1 MVTYRDNGHLS
12 TGQRHY
18 NIVHSAAR
26 SVIERA
32 FGRLKGKF
40 RRLKNLDVT
49 RTDLAPLVIEAAC
62 ALHNLT
68 LQENEQENEEDDVG
82 RAADNPD
89 ESEDITELQPS
100 SSSLRD
106 AARLKRDAI
115 MQQL

>member
-1 MVTYRDNGHLS
+1 MVPYRDNGHLS

-18 NIVHSAAR
+18 NVVHSAAR

-49 RTDLAPLVIEAAC
+49 RTDLAPLAIETAC
-62 ALHNLT
+62 ALHNPT
-68 LQENEQENEEDDVG
+68 LQENDEDVG

-89 ESEDITELQPS
+89 ESADVTDMQPS
-100 SSSLRD
+100 SSALRD